1 MESIEKGTTR
11 TNDFKMPP
19 PHRPLKVYA
28 FDPTRGRTLGNYMT
42 IKTPYERLRLGP
54 VGKYLEVID
63 YDANNKC
70 YYQPVN
76 LDDPWVILGN
86 GLDPS
91 ESNPQFHQQMVYAVA
106 SEMIARFES
115 ALGRSIKWSFGRWK
129 WADRKEGEEGGGG
142 VAEEENDS
150 LVRLRIFPH
159 GMQDANAYYSDDLGA
174 LVFGYF
180 PASEAES
187 GRNLPGQT
195 IFTCLSHDIIAHETA
210 HALVDSQKDFFMEP
224 TSADSL
230 AFHEAFADIV
240 ALFQHF
246 LFKEPLQEMIR
257 LTGGQIFRDIVA
269 PENRPGKNGAL
280 FQAEL
285 TTDNPLVA
293 LAVQFGEAMGMR
305 KALRSA
311 LGTPPNSKDL
321 EKYFEPHKRGSILV
335 AAVFDAFFSIY
346 VRRTS
351 DLMRIARAGGT
362 TGAGGLSD
370 DLHPDLVNRLA
381 ETATKT
387 ATHFLN
393 ICIRAL
399 DYCPPVDILFGDFL
413 RAIITSDHDL
423 FPDDKYG
430 YRAALIDAFRSRG
443 IVPENVNSYSEE
455 SLLWCPP
462 EVTDTG
468 TEDDDHHP
476 LRCEGLQFD
485 AFNAE
490 DKEYVKALQKKNAI
504 ILHQFAVKNAKKLGL
519 STDPDLKIWV
529 GSFHEMHRMSD
540 DGKLMFDIVV
550 EFTQRREKVPLDP
563 VDPNSP
569 AFTFR
574 GGTTLILNQNGWVRY
589 AIKKSIYDKKDDD
602 DINNNIR
609 LKRQRDYLLMR
620 QSEMGLAPYTDEGTV
635 FERAVKADFGL
646 IHRGFY

>member
-1 MESIEKGTTR
+1 MESIENIPTKN
-11 TNDFKMPP
+11 NDFKMPP

-42 IKTPYERLRLGP
+42 INTPYERLQPGP

-63 YDANNKC
+63 YDANNKS

-76 LDDPWVILGN
+76 LDDPWVILGD

-106 SEMIARFES
+106 SETIARFES

-129 WADRKEGEEGGGG
+129 RADQEEQ
-142 VAEEENDS
+142 EEENNS
-150 LVRLRIFPH
+150 LAKLRIFPH

-180 PASEAES
+180 PASEADS

-195 IFTCLSHDIIAHETA
+195 VFTCLSHDIIAHETA

-269 PENRPGKNGAL
+269 PENLPSKNGPV

-335 AAVFDAFFSIY
+335 AAVFDAYFSIY

-351 DLMRIARAGGT
+351 DLMRIARAGGMA
-362 TGAGGLSD
+362 GGGLSD

-413 RAIITSDHDL
+413 RAMITSDHDL
-423 FPDDKYG
+423 FPDDRYG

-443 IVPENVNSYSEE
+443 IVPENVSSYSEE
-455 SLLWCPP
+455 SLFWCPP
-462 EVTDTG
+462 EVTGTG
-468 TEDDDHHP
+468 IDDHHL

-485 AFNAE
+485 VFNAE

-504 ILHQFAVKNAKKLGL
+504 ILHQFAVKNAKELGL

-550 EFTQRREKVPLDP
+550 EFTQRRGKVSFDP
-563 VDPNSP
+563 TDPNSP
-569 AFTFR
+569 TFTFL
-574 GGTTLILNQNGWVRY
+574 GGTTLILDQNGWVRY
-589 AIKKSIYDKKDDD
+589 AIKKSIGDKKDDD
-602 DINNNIR
+602 KNIR

-620 QSEMGLAPYTDEGTV
+620 QSEMGLAPYTDERTV
-635 FERAVKADFGL
+635 FERAMKADFGL
-646 IHRGFY
+646 IHRGYY

>member
-1 MESIEKGTTR
+1 MESIENGSTR
-11 TNDFKMPP
+11 KDDFKMP

-42 IKTPYERLRLGP
+42 INTPYERLQPGP

-76 LDDPWVILGN
+76 LDDPWVILGD

-91 ESNPQFHQQMVYAVA
+91 ESNAQFHQQMVYAVA

-129 WADRKEGEEGGGG
+129 RADRKED
-142 VAEEENDS
+142 EEEEEEDYS

-180 PASEAES
+180 PATEADS

-224 TSADSL
+224 TSADAL

-246 LFKEPLQEMIR
+246 MFKEPLQEMIR
-257 LTGGQIFRDIVA
+257 RTGGQIFRDIVG
-269 PENRPGKNGAL
+269 PENRPGKNGPL

-311 LGTPPNSKDL
+311 LGTPPNSNDL

-351 DLMRIARAGGT
+351 DLMRIARSGGT
-362 TGAGGLSD
+362 SGLSD

-413 RAIITSDHDL
+413 RAMITSDHDL
-423 FPDDKYG
+423 FPDDRYG

-462 EVTDTG
+462 EVTG
-468 TEDDDHHP
+468 TDDDDLL
-476 LRCEGLQFD
+476 LRCEGLRFD
-485 AFNAE
+485 VFNAE

-504 ILHQFAVKNAKKLGL
+504 ILHQFAVKNAKKLSL

-569 AFTFR
+569 TFTFR

-589 AIKKSIYDKKDDD
+589 AIKKSICDKKDDD
-602 DINNNIR
+602 DNNIR

-635 FERAVKADFGL
+635 FERTLKADFGI
-646 IHRGFY
+646 IHRGYY

>member
-1 MESIEKGTTR
+1 MESIENASTR
-11 TNDFKMPP
+11 NDDLKMP

-42 IKTPYERLRLGP
+42 INTPYETLQPGP

-76 LDDPWVILGN
+76 LDDPRVILGG

-115 ALGRSIKWSFGRWK
+115 ALGRSIKWSFGRRK
-129 WADRKEGEEGGGG
+129 SADRKQEE
-142 VAEEENDS
+142 EEEKEENDS
-150 LVRLRIFPH
+150 LDRLRVFPH
-159 GMQDANAYYSDDLGA
+159 AMQDANAYYSDDLGA

-180 PASEAES
+180 PASEADS
-187 GRNLPGQT
+187 GRNIPGQT

-210 HALVDSQKDFFMEP
+210 HALVDSQKDFFTEP
-224 TSADSL
+224 TSADAL

-246 LFKEPLQEMIR
+246 MFKEPLQEMIR
-257 LTGGQIFRDIVA
+257 RTGGQIFRDIVG
-269 PENRPGKNGAL
+269 PENRPDKNGPL

-351 DLMRIARAGGT
+351 DLMRIARAGGMSS
-362 TGAGGLSD
+362 LSD

-413 RAIITSDHDL
+413 RAMITSDHDL
-423 FPDDKYG
+423 FPDDRYG

-443 IVPENVNSYSEE
+443 IVPEGVSSYSEE

-462 EVTDTG
+462 EVTG
-468 TEDDDHHP
+468 TNEL
-476 LRCEGLQFD
+476 LRCEGLKFD
-485 AFNAE
+485 VFNAE
-490 DKEYVKALQKKNAI
+490 DKEYVKAEQKKNAI
-504 ILHQFAVKNAKKLGL
+504 ILHQFTVKNAKEFGL

-529 GSFHEMHRMSD
+529 GSFHEMHHMSD
-540 DGKLMFDIVV
+540 DGKLMFDIVA
-550 EFTQRREKVPLDP
+550 EFTQRREVPLDP
-563 VDPNSP
+563 LDPDSP
-569 AFTFR
+569 TFTFR
-574 GGTTLILNQNGWVRY
+574 GGTTLILDQNGWVRY
-589 AIKKSIYDKKDDD
+589 AIKKSICDKKDD
-602 DINNNIR
+602 NNNNNVR
-609 LKRQRDYLLMR
+609 LKRQRDYLVMR
-620 QSEMGLAPYTDEGTV
+620 QSEMGLAPYTDEETI
-635 FERAVKADFGL
+635 FERALKADFGV
-646 IHRGFY
+646 IHRGYY

>member
-1 MESIEKGTTR
+1 MESIENTPTR
-11 TNDFKMPP
+11 NNDFKTPP

-42 IKTPYERLRLGP
+42 INTPYERLQPGP

-63 YDANNKC
+63 HDANNKC

-76 LDDPWVILGN
+76 LDDPWVILGD

-106 SEMIARFES
+106 SETIARFES

-129 WADRKEGEEGGGG
+129 RADREEEEEGEGG
-142 VAEEENDS
+142 EEENNS
-150 LVRLRIFPH
+150 LAKLRIFPH

-180 PASEAES
+180 PASEADS

-195 IFTCLSHDIIAHETA
+195 VFTCLSHDIIAHETA

-269 PENRPGKNGAL
+269 PENLPSKNGPV

-351 DLMRIARAGGT
+351 DLMRIARAGGMA
-362 TGAGGLSD
+362 GGGLSD

-413 RAIITSDHDL
+413 RAMITSDHAL
-423 FPDDKYG
+423 FPDDRYG

-443 IVPENVNSYSEE
+443 IVPENVSSYSEE

-468 TEDDDHHP
+468 DDEDDDHNP

-485 AFNAE
+485 VFNTE

-504 ILHQFAVKNAKKLGL
+504 ILHQFAVKNAEKLDL

-563 VDPNSP
+563 ADPNSP
-569 AFTFR
+569 TFTFR
-574 GGTTLILNQNGWVRY
+574 GGTTLILDQNGWVRY
-589 AIKKSIYDKKDDD
+589 AIKKSIGDKKDDD
-602 DINNNIR
+602 KNIR

-620 QSEMGLAPYTDEGTV
+620 QSEMGLAPYTDERTV
-635 FERAVKADFGL
+635 FERAMKADFGL
-646 IHRGFY
+646 IHRGYY

>member
-1 MESIEKGTTR
+1 MESIEKRNTE
-11 TNDFKMPP
+11 TNDFKMQP

-42 IKTPYERLRLGP
+42 INTPYERLQPGP

-63 YDANNKC
+63 YDANNKS

-76 LDDPWVILGN
+76 LDDPWVILGD

-129 WADRKEGEEGGGG
+129 RADREEEGGG
-142 VAEEENDS
+142 EENNS
-150 LVRLRIFPH
+150 LAKLRIFPH
-159 GMQDANAYYSDDLGA
+159 GMQDANAYYSDDLCA

-180 PASEAES
+180 PASEADS
-187 GRNLPGQT
+187 GQNLPGQT

-269 PENRPGKNGAL
+269 PENLPSKSGPV

-335 AAVFDAFFSIY
+335 AAVFDAYFSIY

-351 DLMRIARAGGT
+351 DLMRIARAGGMA
-362 TGAGGLSD
+362 GGGLSD

-413 RAIITSDHDL
+413 RAMITSDHDL
-423 FPDDKYG
+423 FPDDRYG

-443 IVPENVNSYSEE
+443 IVPENVSSYSEE

-462 EVTDTG
+462 EVSDTG
-468 TEDDDHHP
+468 NDDEDDDHHPHP

-485 AFNAE
+485 VFNAE

-519 STDPDLKIWV
+519 SIDPDLKIWV

-550 EFTQRREKVPLDP
+550 EFTQRRGKVPLDP

-569 AFTFR
+569 TFTFR
-574 GGTTLILNQNGWVRY
+574 GGTTLILDQNGWVRY
-589 AIKKSIYDKKDDD
+589 AIKKSIGDNKDDD
-602 DINNNIR
+602 KNIR
-609 LKRQRDYLLMR
+609 LKRQRDYVLMR
-620 QSEMGLAPYTDEGTV
+620 QSEMGLAPYTDERTV
-635 FERAVKADFGL
+635 FERALKADFGL
-646 IHRGFY
+646 IHRGYY

>member
-1 MESIEKGTTR
+1 
-11 TNDFKMPP
+11 
-19 PHRPLKVYA
+19 
-28 FDPTRGRTLGNYMT
+28 
-42 IKTPYERLRLGP
+42 
-54 VGKYLEVID
+54 LEVID

-76 LDDPWVILGN
+76 LDDPWVILGD

-91 ESNPQFHQQMVYAVA
+91 ESNAQFHQQMVYAVA

-129 WADRKEGEEGGGG
+129 RADRKED
-142 VAEEENDS
+142 EEEEEDYS
-150 LVRLRIFPH
+150 LIRLRIFPH

-180 PASEAES
+180 PATEADS

-224 TSADSL
+224 TSADAL

-246 LFKEPLQEMIR
+246 MFKEPLQEMIR
-257 LTGGQIFRDIVA
+257 RTGGQIFRDIVG
-269 PENRPGKNGAL
+269 PENRPGKNGPL

-351 DLMRIARAGGT
+351 DLMRIARSGGT
-362 TGAGGLSD
+362 SGLSD

-413 RAIITSDHDL
+413 RAMITSDHDL
-423 FPDDKYG
+423 FPDDRYG

-462 EVTDTG
+462 EVTG
-468 TEDDDHHP
+468 TDDDDLL
-476 LRCEGLQFD
+476 LRCEGLRFD
-485 AFNAE
+485 VFNAE

-504 ILHQFAVKNAKKLGL
+504 ILHQFAVKNAKKLSL

-569 AFTFR
+569 TFTFR

-589 AIKKSIYDKKDDD
+589 AIKKSICDKKDDD
-602 DINNNIR
+602 DNNIR

-635 FERAVKADFGL
+635 FERTLKADFGI
-646 IHRGFY
+646 IHRGYY

>member
-1 MESIEKGTTR
+1 MESIENGSTR
-11 TNDFKMPP
+11 KDDFKMP

-42 IKTPYERLRLGP
+42 INTPYERLQPGP

-76 LDDPWVILGN
+76 LDDPWVILGD

-91 ESNPQFHQQMVYAVA
+91 ESNAQFHQQMVYAVA

-129 WADRKEGEEGGGG
+129 RADRKED
-142 VAEEENDS
+142 EEEEEDYS

-180 PASEAES
+180 PATEADS

-224 TSADSL
+224 TSADAL

-246 LFKEPLQEMIR
+246 MFKEPLQEMIR
-257 LTGGQIFRDIVA
+257 RTGGQIFRDIVG
-269 PENRPGKNGAL
+269 PENRPGKNGPL

-351 DLMRIARAGGT
+351 DLMRIARSGGT
-362 TGAGGLSD
+362 SGLSD

-413 RAIITSDHDL
+413 RAMITSDHDL
-423 FPDDKYG
+423 FPDDRYG

-462 EVTDTG
+462 EVTG
-468 TEDDDHHP
+468 TDDDDLL
-476 LRCEGLQFD
+476 LRCEGLRFD
-485 AFNAE
+485 VFNAE

-504 ILHQFAVKNAKKLGL
+504 ILHQFAVKNAKKLSL

-569 AFTFR
+569 TFTFR

-589 AIKKSIYDKKDDD
+589 AIKKSICDKKDDD
-602 DINNNIR
+602 DNNIR

-635 FERAVKADFGL
+635 FERTLKADFGI
-646 IHRGFY
+646 IHRGYY

>member
-1 MESIEKGTTR
+1 MESIENGSTR
-11 TNDFKMPP
+11 KDDFKMP

-42 IKTPYERLRLGP
+42 INTPYERLQPGP

-76 LDDPWVILGN
+76 LDDPWVILGD

-91 ESNPQFHQQMVYAVA
+91 ESNAQFHQQMVYAVA

-129 WADRKEGEEGGGG
+129 RADRKED
-142 VAEEENDS
+142 EEEEEDYS
-150 LVRLRIFPH
+150 LIRLRIFPH

-180 PASEAES
+180 PATEADS

-224 TSADSL
+224 TSADAL

-246 LFKEPLQEMIR
+246 MFKEPLQEMIR
-257 LTGGQIFRDIVA
+257 RTGGQIFRDIVG
-269 PENRPGKNGAL
+269 PENRPGKNGPL

-351 DLMRIARAGGT
+351 DLMRIARSGGT
-362 TGAGGLSD
+362 SGLSD

-413 RAIITSDHDL
+413 RAMITSDHDL
-423 FPDDKYG
+423 FPDDRYG

-462 EVTDTG
+462 EVTG
-468 TEDDDHHP
+468 TDDDDLL
-476 LRCEGLQFD
+476 LRCEGLRFD
-485 AFNAE
+485 VFNAE

-569 AFTFR
+569 TFTFR

-589 AIKKSIYDKKDDD
+589 AIKKSICDKKDDD
-602 DINNNIR
+602 NNNNNIR

-635 FERAVKADFGL
+635 FERTLKADFGI
-646 IHRGFY
+646 IHRGYY

>member
-1 MESIEKGTTR
+1 MESIENGSTR
-11 TNDFKMPP
+11 KDDFKMP

-42 IKTPYERLRLGP
+42 INTPYERLQPGP

-76 LDDPWVILGN
+76 LDDPWVILGD

-91 ESNPQFHQQMVYAVA
+91 ESNAQFHQQMVYAVA

-129 WADRKEGEEGGGG
+129 RADRKED
-142 VAEEENDS
+142 EEEEEDYS

-180 PASEAES
+180 PATEADS

-224 TSADSL
+224 TSADAL

-246 LFKEPLQEMIR
+246 MFKEPLQEMIR
-257 LTGGQIFRDIVA
+257 RTGGQIFRDIVG
-269 PENRPGKNGAL
+269 PENRPGKSGPL

-311 LGTPPNSKDL
+311 LGTPPNSNDL

-351 DLMRIARAGGT
+351 DLMRIARAGGMA
-362 TGAGGLSD
+362 GGGLSD

-413 RAIITSDHDL
+413 RAMITSDHAL
-423 FPDDKYG
+423 FPDDRYG

-443 IVPENVNSYSEE
+443 IVPENVSSYSEE

-468 TEDDDHHP
+468 DDEDDDHNP

-485 AFNAE
+485 VFNTE

-504 ILHQFAVKNAKKLGL
+504 ILHQFAVKNAEKLDL

-563 VDPNSP
+563 ADPNSP
-569 AFTFR
+569 TFTFR
-574 GGTTLILNQNGWVRY
+574 GGTTLILDQNGWVRY
-589 AIKKSIYDKKDDD
+589 AIKKSIGDKKDDD
-602 DINNNIR
+602 KNIR

-635 FERAVKADFGL
+635 FERAMKADFGL
-646 IHRGFY
+646 IHRGYY